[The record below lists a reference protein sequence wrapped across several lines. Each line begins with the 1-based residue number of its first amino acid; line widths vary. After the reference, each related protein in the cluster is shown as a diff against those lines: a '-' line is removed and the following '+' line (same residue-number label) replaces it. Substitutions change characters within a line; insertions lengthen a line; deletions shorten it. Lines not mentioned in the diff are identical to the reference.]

1 MNQNQRREYL
11 RSRDLEMSKQM
22 EKTIKDAQPKPKP
35 DMKLK
40 LLKPVLINS
49 DLITGTPQYKAEKQL
64 SDLLLAQQIE
74 NTVKLAM
81 YAVEGKKQE
90 PMTSSVSQEMIDEY
104 KKEIMKPVEIGGKKF
119 LYSPVD
125 MPKLPDPFDPKP
137 LSDTLINEED
147 YQMMRTG
154 TLTFIET
161 RKGDVEILE
170 REKQELEE
178 FYKSGGKIAYD
189 EEARRT
195 ELTPLV
201 NDVLKAMITVDLKST
216 LPSKPNKANLITR
229 IITIEKA
236 TNLKSSLDPIQGEI
250 KAKKVEITDAQREI
264 QDAIDAYNIETGKYD
279 AQQVEIEKNRL
290 DEIQYNNEKRQ
301 LAEELLNDF
310 NRLNQGKM
318 KISRDQSE
326 TDDDFFIRLQS
337 LGAIPVDQ
345 KDIEKE
351 VQTAIFLKAKKNISE
366 LTSDL
371 SKVETVVKMLDNAER
386 FELNKIFPRIKK
398 QYSESFGI
406 NNKDLDANE
415 IAQFIKN
422 ELVTGQKLTTPSK
435 ESQSKDIK
443 SKLRA
448 FKKDQ
453 LISII
458 NELNGDDPTL
468 GLLTGFDSF
477 KKEEMIAELESK
489 GVFDRKKFKA
499 MLKIPE
505 DPKYPITPTKDP
517 KISGPA
523 GAEEFKEDEEEDV
536 DEVGKEVVEKE
547 VVEGEV
553 VDGVGGGIKS
563 HALPST
569 VPFGKIALDL
579 NKLYYQNVL
588 SIKRLNG
595 NKIIGHR
602 NKRVSDNFVD
612 LIMKMFEN
620 KSITQSDLRNI
631 KDEQMLY
638 DNLIVQ
644 SGLHK
649 SKKIP
654 TNIEQTSE
662 QMKNRLGLITGEI
675 EAGNS
680 NKSLLTELHELLFK
694 MVRVHLISKS
704 SATAYYKNI
713 KDQFFT
719 L

>member
-1 MNQNQRREYL
+1 
-11 RSRDLEMSKQM
+11 
-22 EKTIKDAQPKPKP
+22 
-35 DMKLK
+35 MK
-40 LLKPVLINS
+40 
-49 DLITGTPQYKAEKQL
+49 
-64 SDLLLAQQIE
+64 
-74 NTVKLAM
+74 
-81 YAVEGKKQE
+81 
-90 PMTSSVSQEMIDEY
+90 
-104 KKEIMKPVEIGGKKF
+104 
-119 LYSPVD
+119 
-125 MPKLPDPFDPKP
+125 
-137 LSDTLINEED
+137 
-147 YQMMRTG
+147 
-154 TLTFIET
+154 
-161 RKGDVEILE
+161 
-170 REKQELEE
+170 
-178 FYKSGGKIAYD
+178 
-189 EEARRT
+189 
-195 ELTPLV
+195 
-201 NDVLKAMITVDLKST
+201 
-216 LPSKPNKANLITR
+216 
-229 IITIEKA
+229 
-236 TNLKSSLDPIQGEI
+236 
-250 KAKKVEITDAQREI
+250 
-264 QDAIDAYNIETGKYD
+264 
-279 AQQVEIEKNRL
+279 
-290 DEIQYNNEKRQ
+290 KRQ

-366 LTSDL
+366 LTNDL

-435 ESQSKDIK
+435 ESQSKNIK

-448 FKKDQ
+448 FKKDE
-453 LISII
+453 LISMI

-489 GVFDRKKFKA
+489 GVFDRRKFKA

>member
-1 MNQNQRREYL
+1 
-11 RSRDLEMSKQM
+11 
-22 EKTIKDAQPKPKP
+22 
-35 DMKLK
+35 
-40 LLKPVLINS
+40 
-49 DLITGTPQYKAEKQL
+49 
-64 SDLLLAQQIE
+64 
-74 NTVKLAM
+74 
-81 YAVEGKKQE
+81 
-90 PMTSSVSQEMIDEY
+90 
-104 KKEIMKPVEIGGKKF
+104 
-119 LYSPVD
+119 
-125 MPKLPDPFDPKP
+125 
-137 LSDTLINEED
+137 
-147 YQMMRTG
+147 
-154 TLTFIET
+154 
-161 RKGDVEILE
+161 
-170 REKQELEE
+170 
-178 FYKSGGKIAYD
+178 
-189 EEARRT
+189 
-195 ELTPLV
+195 
-201 NDVLKAMITVDLKST
+201 
-216 LPSKPNKANLITR
+216 
-229 IITIEKA
+229 
-236 TNLKSSLDPIQGEI
+236 
-250 KAKKVEITDAQREI
+250 
-264 QDAIDAYNIETGKYD
+264 
-279 AQQVEIEKNRL
+279 
-290 DEIQYNNEKRQ
+290 
-301 LAEELLNDF
+301 
-310 NRLNQGKM
+310 M
-318 KISRDQSE
+318 KISRDATE
-326 TDDDFFIRLQS
+326 TDDDFFTRLQS

-351 VQTAIFLKAKKNISE
+351 VQTEIFLKAKKNILE

-422 ELVTGQKLTTPSK
+422 ELVTGQKLTNPSK

-448 FKKDQ
+448 FKKDD
-453 LISII
+453 LIKII
-458 NELNGDDPTL
+458 DELNGDDPSL
-468 GLLTGFDSF
+468 NLLTGSDSF
-477 KKEEMIAELESK
+477 KKEEMITELESR

-505 DPKYPITPTKDP
+505 DPKFPITPTKDP
-517 KISGPA
+517 KTSGPA
-523 GAEEFKEDEEEDV
+523 GAEEFKEDEEEDD
-536 DEVGKEVVEKE
+536 DEEEVVK
-547 VVEGEV
+547 EV

-595 NKIIGHR
+595 KKIIGHK

-620 KSITQSDLRNI
+620 KSISQSDLRNI

-662 QMKNRLGLITGEI
+662 QMKHRLGLITGEI

-704 SATAYYKNI
+704 AATAYYKNI